1 MNRLEEL
8 KKAVDE
14 ALIAVDIAVTAADA
28 AYTVLWDANTAYNT
42 ALAVLREG

>member
-1 MNRLEEL
+1 MSIQEL

-28 AYTVLWDANTAYNT
+28 AYTVLWDANTAYE
-42 ALAVLREG
+42 AGLREG